1 MATATMSL
9 MGLYNYNPHMFD
21 NMALPEGVD
30 RDTLVFNLVV
40 ECAELEVLI
49 PDPVWMAKTVE
60 KWSQK
65 EVPVWEKLLA
75 TTKLEY
81 DPISNYDRKEEWT
94 ESNSASSRNSETSE
108 KSGNSSITGNDT
120 SNGTSTGKVAAF
132 NADSFV
138 DANGAETSVENSKT
152 ENGTTSENKTLTQ
165 ESSAENQNTRTG
177 HTYGNIGV
185 TTSQQMIEEERR
197 VVQFNIYDYIIQ
209 SFQRRFCLLV
219 Y

>member
-1 MATATMSL
+1 MASATMSV

-21 NMALPEGVD
+21 NMDLPDGVD
-30 RDTLVFNLVV
+30 RDTLVYNLVV

-49 PDPVWMAKTVE
+49 PDPVWMAKTIE
-60 KWSQK
+60 NWSRK
-65 EVPVWEKLLA
+65 EVPIWEKLLA

-94 ESNSASSRNSETSE
+94 DQNQSS
-108 KSGNSSITGNDT
+108 GSS
-120 SNGTSTGKVAAF
+120 SGKVAAF
-132 NADSFV
+132 NAGDLV
-138 DANGAETSVENSKT
+138 EANAASTEVENT
-152 ENGTTSENKTLTQ
+152 
-165 ESSAENQNTRTG
+165 NT
-177 HTYGNIGV
+177 HTARMYGNNGV

-197 VVQFNIYDYIIQ
+197 VVQFNIYDYIIT

>member
-1 MATATMSL
+1 MATATLSL
-9 MGLYNYNPHMFD
+9 LGLYDFNPHMFD
-21 NMALPEGVD
+21 NMVLPDGVD
-30 RDTLVFNLVV
+30 KEILIDNLIY
-40 ECAELEVLI
+40 ECAELEVLY
-49 PDPVWMAKTVE
+49 PDPVWMAKIVE

-65 EVPVWEKLLA
+65 EAPIWEKLLA

-94 ESNSASSRNSETSE
+94 DENQSTGSSS
-108 KSGNSSITGNDT
+108 
-120 SNGTSTGKVAAF
+120 GKVAAF
-132 NADSFV
+132 NAGDLV
-138 DANGAETSVENSKT
+138 EANGAETEVSNS
-152 ENGTTSENKTLTQ
+152 SRHQ
-165 ESSAENQNTRTG
+165 G

>member
-1 MATATMSL
+1 MATATMSV

-21 NMALPEGVD
+21 GMVLPDGVD

-40 ECAELEVLI
+40 ECAEMEVLI
-49 PDPVWMAKTVE
+49 PDPVWMAKTIE

-65 EVPVWEKLLA
+65 EAPVWEKLLA

-94 ESNSASSRNSETSE
+94 DENQSTGSSS
-108 KSGNSSITGNDT
+108 
-120 SNGTSTGKVAAF
+120 GKVAAF
-132 NADSFV
+132 NAGDLV
-138 DANGAETSVENSKT
+138 EANGAETSVSNS
-152 ENGTTSENKTLTQ
+152 
-165 ESSAENQNTRTG
+165 SSHKG

>member
-1 MATATMSL
+1 MATATLSL
-9 MGLYNYNPHMFD
+9 LGLYDFNPHMFD
-21 NMALPEGVD
+21 NMVLPDGVD
-30 RDTLVFNLVV
+30 KEILIDNLIY
-40 ECAELEVLI
+40 ECAELEVLY
-49 PDPVWMAKTVE
+49 PDPVWMAKIVE
-60 KWSQK
+60 QWSRK
-65 EVPVWEKLLA
+65 EAPIWEKLLA

-94 ESNSASSRNSETSE
+94 DTAESSGSSS
-108 KSGNSSITGNDT
+108 
-120 SNGTSTGKVAAF
+120 GKVAAF
-132 NADSFV
+132 NAADLV
-138 DANGAETSVENSKT
+138 EANGAETSVSNS
-152 ENGTTSENKTLTQ
+152 
-165 ESSAENQNTRTG
+165 SSHKG